1 MQHII
6 PFTLA
11 LPLLLAIPVGMSAC
25 STTQMVGEQTD
36 DNTIKTR
43 VGARLAA
50 DPDVRRFQIDVDV
63 LDRVVTLRG
72 DIEDPAAA
80 EEAVRIA
87 ENTEGVERV
96 INELQIVSEDKMLEG
111 DGGIRAAISAKLLA
125 DPDVKRFNIDVDV
138 VNGVVYLSGVVHDEE
153 AKAAAERI
161 ANGVDGVVRV
171 ENELTVSPEDEP
183 LSTDKDDQK
192 PADEKQEPAP
202 QSSP

>member
-1 MQHII
+1 MKHII

-11 LPLLLAIPVGMSAC
+11 LPLLLVVPAGMSAC

-96 INELQIVSEDKMLEG
+96 INELQIVGEDKMLEG
-111 DGGIRAAISAKLLA
+111 DGGIQSAVSAKLIA
-125 DPDVKRFNIDVDV
+125 DPDVRRFNIDVDV

-171 ENELTVSPEDEP
+171 ENELKVSPDDEP
-183 LSTDKDDQK
+183 LSTDKDDEK
-192 PADEKQEPAP
+192 ATDEKKPAP
-202 QSSP
+202 QSNP